1 MSDPGSWL
9 LGLGLLALVV
19 GLIVYWLI
27 ALVVLIVP
35 TWRICDRAGF
45 SGALALFH
53 LLPGIGSLI
62 VLAVLAFG
70 TWPNGEGKPAD
81 RGGQ

>member
-9 LGLGLLALVV
+9 LGLGLFA
-19 GLIVYWLI
+19 ILI
-27 ALVVLIVP
+27 AFVVYLLVAVIVLIIP
-35 TWRICDRAGF
+35 TWRICDRAGY

-70 TWPNGEGKPAD
+70 TWPKGEGKPAD